1 MSDVKKILIVD
12 EDGFSRICSA
22 ILSDEGYQTQLAF
35 SIDDASMYIKSNGI
49 SLIVSSYPFARAFL
63 DSVNLRNIPTIVL
76 SDELN
81 TDLLD
86 IMKRLKN
93 SVCLVKPL
101 DYERFKYIVKGIING
116 YLNISGGNV
125 IA

>member
-1 MSDVKKILIVD
+1 MSQGKNILIID

-22 ILSDEGYQTQLAF
+22 ILTNEGYGTKMAY
-35 SIDDASMYIKSNGI
+35 SVEEASTHLTGNGI

-63 DSVNLRNIPTIVL
+63 NSVNIKDIPTIVL

-81 TDLLD
+81 SDLLD
-86 IMKRLKN
+86 TMNRIKN

-101 DYERFKYIVKGIING
+101 DYERFKYIVKGIISG

>member
-1 MSDVKKILIVD
+1 MSNVKKILIVD

-35 SIDDASMYIKSNGI
+35 SIDDASMHIKSNGI